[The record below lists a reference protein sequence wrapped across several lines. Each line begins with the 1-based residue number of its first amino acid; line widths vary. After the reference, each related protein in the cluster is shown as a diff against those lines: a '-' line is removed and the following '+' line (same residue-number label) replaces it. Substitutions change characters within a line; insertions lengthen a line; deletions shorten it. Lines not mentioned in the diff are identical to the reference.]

1 MVQAKCSK
9 CGGSGVADTFL
20 QARKLINHAIGL
32 SRGIKCGDNH
42 NMVKEIKTNLT
53 KNTKPEIQ
61 KPITPNINSEKL
73 KEKTKQTKYSA

>member
-1 MVQAKCSK
+1 MIKAKCSK

-32 SRGIKCGDNH
+32 SRGIKCGDNY
-42 NMVKEIKTNLT
+42 NMVKEIKTNHT

-61 KPITPNINSEKL
+61 KPIIPNNNLQKI
-73 KEKTKQTKYSA
+73 KEKTKHSV